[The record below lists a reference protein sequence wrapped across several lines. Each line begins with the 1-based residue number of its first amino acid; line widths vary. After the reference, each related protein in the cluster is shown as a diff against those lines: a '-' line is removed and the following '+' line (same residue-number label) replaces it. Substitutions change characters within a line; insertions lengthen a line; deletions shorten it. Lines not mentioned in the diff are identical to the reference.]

1 MSGESESQEA
11 KLPRAALYIDGFN
24 LYHPIRRMGA
34 DHEHFKWAC
43 LWQLGLGLT
52 ASRGQLLTKVV
63 FCTAVPSMRQSPD
76 KRTRHIRFNDA
87 QRARGV
93 VVIEGHYVP
102 EPIEIDGIATGDQKW
117 TEKQTDINVA
127 LTLIMDGVENEYDV
141 ALLLSAD
148 TDQVATARVFTEKLA
163 PLGKKLVGIAP
174 PDRVA
179 PIGYGAYKVPSIVL
193 QKSDI
198 ERCIMP
204 ERVEGNGLVVF
215 RPEEYAPPEG
225 WMHPNDRPKGRP
237 PKVPKGVRF

>member
-1 MSGESESQEA
+1 MESQES
-11 KLPRAALYIDGFN
+11 KPLRAALYIDGFN

-34 DHEHFKWAC
+34 DHQHLKWAC

-52 ASRGQLLTKVV
+52 VPRGQELVKVV
-63 FCTAVPSMRQSPD
+63 FCTAIPSVRQNAD
-76 KRTRHIRFNDA
+76 RRTRHIRFNDA

-93 VVIEGHYVP
+93 TVLEGHYVP
-102 EPIEIDGIATGDQKW
+102 EPIEVDGVPTGEQKW

-127 LTLIMDGVENEYDV
+127 LALIIDGLEDEYDV

-148 TDQVATARVFTEKLA
+148 TDQVATARVFVEKLK
-163 PLGKKLVGIAP
+163 PLGKKMVGIAP

-179 PIGYGAYKVPSIVL
+179 PIGYGSYQIPSIVL
-193 QKSDI
+193 QKLDI

-215 RPEEYAPPEG
+215 RPDSYAPPAG
-225 WMHPNDRPKGRP
+225 WMHPNDRPKGKP
-237 PKVPKGVRF
+237 PKIPKGVRL

>member
-1 MSGESESQEA
+1 MSDEPKSQES
-11 KLPRAALYIDGFN
+11 KPPRAALYIDGFN

-34 DHEHFKWAC
+34 AYQHLKWAC
-43 LWQLGLGLT
+43 LWELGENLT
-52 ASRGQLLTKVV
+52 KPRGQQLVKVV
-63 FCTAVPSMRQSPD
+63 FCTAVPSMRQSAD

-93 VVIEGHYVP
+93 TVLEGHYVP
-102 EPIEIDGIATGDQKW
+102 EPIEIDGMPTGEQKW

-127 LTLIMDGVENEYDV
+127 LALITDGLDDEYDV

-148 TDQVATARVFTEKLA
+148 TDQVATARVFVERLR
-163 PLGKKLVGIAP
+163 PLGKKLVGVAP

-179 PIGYGAYKVPSIVL
+179 PIGYGSYKVPSITL
-193 QKSDI
+193 QRNDI

-215 RPEEYAPPEG
+215 RPEEYKPPVG
-225 WMHPNDRPKGRP
+225 WVHPNAQRTDKP
-237 PKVPKGVRF
+237 PKVPKGVRY